1 MSGVFDSIRPTS
13 RAARIQ
19 NANLSGVSIRDCNI
33 AGLRVEG
40 YLVSDLIAAYRKSV

>member
-1 MSGVFDSIRPTS
+1 MALCSLQEPVIATDSELNGASFT
-13 RAARIQ
+13 
-19 NANLSGVSIRDCNI
+19 GVSIRDCNI